1 MGIVISKFGG
11 TSLSDADGFRR
22 CARILSRRG
31 QRQYVIVSAPGR
43 RFGGDS
49 KITDLLSKVDDES
62 LNIAKRR
69 FDEIASAL
77 GLSESVSL
85 SPQMSKSALV
95 SRGEYSCAKMM
106 AELLGLPFVDA
117 ENLFFFD
124 ANGRLLRDKTARAIR
139 DMASRVPSAVIP
151 GFYGRSPNGICLFPR
166 GGSDVS
172 ASIAASALRA
182 GLCENWTD
190 VDGLMSADPAICPD
204 AICHPLVSFL
214 QMEALAR
221 AGARV
226 LHPDSLKPL
235 MESGV
240 PLVIRNTFAPER
252 PGTYVSGSVRRQVR
266 CVCVKT
272 GYGLINPREKRVET
286 LLARLNAPAF
296 ASPNGKRLFPVP
308 DSGTLSM
315 IAVFGLARE
324 ALPKELRPI
333 AIAESEDCVQIL
345 VRKRDSD
352 AAVRG
357 IHAKLIE
364 SAQ

>member
-43 RFGGDS
+43 RFDGDS
-49 KITDLLSKVDDES
+49 KITDLLSKGDDKS
-62 LNIAKRR
+62 LSAVKRR
-69 FDEIASAL
+69 FDEIARSL
-77 GLSESVSL
+77 GLAESFSFF
-85 SPQMSKSALV
+85 PQMSKSALV

-106 AELLGLPFVDA
+106 AEFLGLPFVDA
-117 ENLFFFD
+117 ESLFFFD
-124 ANGRLLRDKTARAIR
+124 ANGCLLRDETACAIR

-151 GFYGRSPNGICLFPR
+151 GFYGRSPNGIYLFPR

-172 ASIAASALRA
+172 ASIIASALRA

-235 MESGV
+235 MESDV

-266 CVCVKT
+266 CVCAKA
-272 GYGLINPREKRVET
+272 GYGLINPREKRVEP
-286 LLARLNAPAF
+286 LLARLDAPAF
-296 ASPNGKRLFPVP
+296 TSQSGKRLFPVP
-308 DSGTLSM
+308 DSGALSM
-315 IAVFGLARE
+315 IAVFGLSRD
-324 ALPKELRPI
+324 ALPKAIRPI
-333 AIAESEDCVQIL
+333 AIAEGEDCVRIL
-345 VRKRDSD
+345 VRTRDSD
-352 AAVRG
+352 AAMRA
-357 IHAKLIE
+357 IHAKLLE
-364 SAQ
+364 PAR